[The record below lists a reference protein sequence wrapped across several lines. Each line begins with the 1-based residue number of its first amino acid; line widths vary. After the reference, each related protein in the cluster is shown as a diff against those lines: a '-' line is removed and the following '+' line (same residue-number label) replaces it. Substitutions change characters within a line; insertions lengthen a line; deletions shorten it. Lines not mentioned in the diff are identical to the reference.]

1 MVVVSPLPVMVV
13 ANVVSVTLKCSV
25 KSVGHMFN
33 SSTLDYKYN
42 YY

>member
-13 ANVVSVTLKCSV
+13 ADVVSVTSV